1 MHDSKNLEEKKNKK
15 KKKTEF
21 NIGKGIEFSWKKE
34 GPNSANFVRKKKIG
48 NHSISYD
55 KLQ

>member
-1 MHDSKNLEEKKNKK
+1 MTAKIWRK

-34 GPNSANFVRKKKIG
+34 GQNSANFVREKKKKKSLHLI
-48 NHSISYD
+48 
-55 KLQ
+55 